1 MAYASIEKISEHN
14 YIFSFST
21 DNPSEEEFDEYLQQM
36 TEIYAKHDF
45 VSFIFDA
52 SKIKFLKAELRIKQG
67 NWLKTHKEMI
77 AAKQVGAAFVLP
89 NFMTKLIFDAILLVQ
104 KLPMPYKVFSNL

>member
-21 DNPSEEEFDEYLQQM
+21 DNPSDEEFDEYLQQM

-45 VSFIFDA
+45 VSFIFM
-52 SKIKFLKAELRIKQG
+52 
-67 NWLKTHKEMI
+67 H
-77 AAKQVGAAFVLP
+77 
-89 NFMTKLIFDAILLVQ
+89 Q
-104 KLPMPYKVFSNL
+104 K